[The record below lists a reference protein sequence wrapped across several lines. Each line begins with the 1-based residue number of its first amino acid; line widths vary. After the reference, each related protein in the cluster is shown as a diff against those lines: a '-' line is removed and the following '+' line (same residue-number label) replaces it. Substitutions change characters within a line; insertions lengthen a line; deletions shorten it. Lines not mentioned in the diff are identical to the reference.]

1 LDEEMVEDIGAVNWE
16 LEALLLNF
24 LPYAWNVLTTKLN
37 RRTGL
42 QISRS

>member
-1 LDEEMVEDIGAVNWE
+1 MVEDIVGAVNRE
-16 LEALLLNF
+16 LEAVMLDF

-42 QISRS
+42 QVQVVSRS